1 MIATIHEVMRCKPLL
16 PFAVHAT
23 LQDTEVGGYFVPS
36 GTMVHYS
43 SLIYVL
49 LYFQAP
55 ISQSDDDTR
64 VARSKNAKMPVFH
77 STCDRTTVCYFSDN
91 MYVQY
96 AYGIPEGNVGFIHIS

>member
-43 SLIYVL
+43 ILIYVL
-49 LYFQAP
+49 LFLSP
-55 ISQSDDDTR
+55 SLT
-64 VARSKNAKMPVFH
+64 
-77 STCDRTTVCYFSDN
+77 
-91 MYVQY
+91 
-96 AYGIPEGNVGFIHIS
+96 E